1 VPAVQI
7 VATSRLFKAGI
18 LVKSGDALERLAEAD
33 VAVFDKTGTLTHGR
47 PVLIN
52 ASEAPQDVIE
62 GAARLARASRH
73 PLSRALAAAAGPGPV
88 AADVREVPGQGMEA
102 LTEAGW
108 QRLGRASFVTQ
119 RDTAES
125 DGSVLWFAQAGQAP
139 VSFTFRDTLR
149 TDARESIEAL
159 RQMGLGV
166 EMLSGD
172 RAQPAAAVAQ
182 ALSIVQWQ
190 AAADPTSKT
199 THLAHLQQA
208 GHRTLMVG
216 DGLNDAAALSLAH
229 VSISPG
235 TAVQA
240 AQNAAD
246 MILQGERLQ
255 PIVEA
260 VEVARRARVLVL
272 QNFAFAALYNI
283 CAVPLAA
290 LGMVTPLIAAVA
302 MSGSSLVVMLNALRL
317 ARKGG

>member
-1 VPAVQI
+1 
-7 VATSRLFKAGI
+7 
-18 LVKSGDALERLAEAD
+18 
-33 VAVFDKTGTLTHGR
+33 
-47 PVLIN
+47 
-52 ASEAPQDVIE
+52 
-62 GAARLARASRH
+62 
-73 PLSRALAAAAGPGPV
+73 
-88 AADVREVPGQGMEA
+88 
-102 LTEAGW
+102 
-108 QRLGRASFVTQ
+108 
-119 RDTAES
+119 
-125 DGSVLWFAQAGQAP
+125 
-139 VSFTFRDTLR
+139 
-149 TDARESIEAL
+149 
-159 RQMGLGV
+159 
-166 EMLSGD
+166 
-172 RAQPAAAVAQ
+172 
-182 ALSIVQWQ
+182 
-190 AAADPTSKT
+190 
-199 THLAHLQQA
+199 
-208 GHRTLMVG
+208 MVG